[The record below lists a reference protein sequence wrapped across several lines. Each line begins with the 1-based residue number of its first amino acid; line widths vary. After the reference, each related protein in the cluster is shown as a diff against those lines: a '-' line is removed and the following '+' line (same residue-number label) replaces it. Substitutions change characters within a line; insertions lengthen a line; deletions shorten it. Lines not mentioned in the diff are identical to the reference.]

1 MSFTTEQKS
10 QLAKLMATENLTVQH
25 KKMQTALFDPQN
37 RVLYL
42 PIWQNM
48 SGDLYDLLCGH
59 EVGHA
64 LYTPPQGWHD
74 AATDESKGKGYKGF
88 LNVVEDARI
97 EKKIKRRYPGLRL
110 SFQKGYQELMKQD
123 FFGLEGRNVNS
134 MPLIDRLNLFTK
146 SQYSAEW
153 INFNEVEMEF
163 VRKIELIETWDDV
176 VRLTDELYEYS
187 KSEQQQLESN
197 DLDTQDVDKDNLTE
211 DYSADYSDDDDFSAD
226 AKGDES
232 DSDENGEVT
241 NKSDD
246 ESDSEEFDDEQNSV
260 LDRHKES
267 SVSNEDQYEPNCETD
282 DNYRQN
288 ESTLVDAKSKNY
300 NYANIPTPIL
310 KNIVTPAK
318 VVHDYVSKFYAQY
331 DTPQYQDSA
340 IFKNEDVIRW
350 MNEFKQKNEK
360 YVGLLAKEFEMRKAA
375 KSFSKSKI
383 SDTGDIDVNKLA
395 LHSFDD
401 NIFRKVM
408 LTPKG
413 KNHGLILLLDKSGS
427 MSDNMSGSIEQILI
441 LAMFCR
447 KVNIPFAVYGF
458 GNSTYVRAIDIGS
471 TEYNKCEKTFSEND
485 NDIRFGEVFLRE
497 YLNSQMSNAEFSRAF
512 RNMILIQKSF
522 DPGYRKRIVPCP
534 ETEALSNTPLTEA
547 LVVTAEI
554 MKEFKRKNN
563 LDITSLVIVHDGD
576 ADNIHSKY
584 SYVKDR
590 DLQIKLKT
598 QYMDVYSE
606 NVVVQDRKSKYQG
619 VLTKEYNSLN
629 KLILGWF
636 KATTG
641 SKVFAF
647 YLVPNARSVKSAIR
661 NHCILENGDDIQEII
676 HRDGWEK
683 AKQTISELNRKFNS
697 EKFLDCNSKGYDSFY
712 LVSGGSELITEMDEI
727 KVESNVTSSKLKN
740 AFMKFNKN
748 KAVNRV
754 LVSRFISG
762 IAA

>member
-110 SFQKGYQELMKQD
+110 SFQKGYKELMKQD
-123 FFGLEGRNVNS
+123 FFGLEGRDANS

-153 INFNEVEMEF
+153 IHFSDEELQF
-163 VRKIELIETWDDV
+163 VRKIESVETWDDV
-176 VRLTDELYEYS
+176 VRLADELYEYS
-187 KSEQQQLESN
+187 KSEQQKLESN
-197 DLDTQDVDKDNLTE
+197 DSDNQNVDLDDVVE
-211 DYSADYSDDDDFSAD
+211 DYSGDYSDVEDSKTEEQKD
-226 AKGDES
+226 AS
-232 DSDENGEVT
+232 DSDKDGETT
-241 NKSDD
+241 NESGDD
-246 ESDSEEFDDEQNSV
+246 IDSEKFDEDQQGV
-260 LDRHKES
+260 LNREKES
-267 SVSNEDQYEPNCETD
+267 TVSNEDQYEPNCETD

-318 VVHDYVSKFYAQY
+318 VVHDYLTNFYSQY
-331 DTPQYQDSA
+331 ENGIKSSY
-340 IFKNEDVIRW
+340 KNEDVIRW
-350 MNEFKQKNEK
+350 MNEFKQKNER
-360 YVGLLAKEFEMRKAA
+360 YIGLLAKEFEMRKAA

-395 LHSFDD
+395 IHSFDD

-413 KNHGLILLLDKSGS
+413 KSHGLILLLDKSGS
-427 MSDNMSGSIEQILI
+427 MSDNMSGSIEQILV

-447 KVNIPFAVYGF
+447 KVNIPFSVYGF
-458 GNSTYVRAIDIGS
+458 GNSTYVRSIDIGS
-471 TEYNKCEKTFSEND
+471 TKYNTAEKTFTEND
-485 NDIRFGEVFLRE
+485 NDLRFSDVFLRE
-497 YLNSQMSNAEFSRAF
+497 YLNSQMSNSEFSRAF
-512 RNMILIQKSF
+512 RNMILVQKSF
-522 DPGYRKRIVPCP
+522 ESGYRKRIVPCP
-534 ETEALSNTPLTEA
+534 ETEELSNTPLTEA
-547 LVVTAEI
+547 LVATAEI

-576 ADNIHSKY
+576 ADHVEFKY
-584 SYVKDR
+584 THYKDR
-590 DLQIKLKT
+590 DLVMKKQSVYL
-598 QYMDVYSE
+598 DVYSE
-606 NVVVQDRKSKYQG
+606 NVVVQDRKSKYQDF
-619 VLTKEYNSLN
+619 VSKERNSLN
-629 KLILGWF
+629 ELILHWF
-636 KATTG
+636 KKTTG
-641 SKVFAF
+641 SKVFGF
-647 YLVPNARSVKSAIR
+647 YLIPDNRKSKSAIR
-661 NHCILENGDDIQEII
+661 EHHVLENGDTIQEII
-676 HRDGWEK
+676 NRDGWDK
-683 AKQTISELNRKFNS
+683 AKQVISELSRKLNS
-697 EKFLDCNSKGYDSFY
+697 EKFLDCNSKSYDSFY
-712 LVSGGSELITEMDEI
+712 LVSGGSDLITELDEI
-727 KVESNVTSSKLKN
+727 KVEGTVTSSKLKN

-754 LVSRFISG
+754 LVSRFITG